1 MIAIFYDIVLF
12 SIDFSHK
19 FSFIKKKKIFLPKT
33 KFSTRTTFNVNFFSK
48 QHEKSKSII
57 WKAILFQGNLMEN
70 KEKTFRFY
78 RFSQKRTFCLFLLQ
92 FSQIKNFF
100 SANFPFV

>member
-19 FSFIKKKKIFLPKT
+19 FSFIKKKKRFFFQKQNFPHEQLSMSIFSLNNMKNQNQL
-33 KFSTRTTFNVNFFSK
+33 FGK
-48 QHEKSKSII
+48 QF
-57 WKAILFQGNLMEN
+57 LFQGNLMEN

-78 RFSQKRTFCLFLLQ
+78 RFSPKRTFCLFYC
-92 FSQIKNFF
+92 NFLK
-100 SANFPFV
+100 